1 MVSFY
6 LFSKSFLFEEQYILI
21 ILEPQT
27 KRRIVKL
34 NAEMINLNNN
44 PALYFTYEFP

>member
-1 MVSFY
+1 MVSSY
-6 LFSKSFLFEEQYILI
+6 CFLFEEQYILI
-21 ILEPQT
+21 ILET

-34 NAEMINLNNN
+34 NAEMVNLNNN